1 MIIHKRRL
9 LPNFQESF
17 DNRIVLLMNRLMFCR
32 FLQCCRNS
40 NRHYILNRSP
50 FRNKRSYNR

>member
-17 DNRIVLLMNRLMFCR
+17 DNRLIDEPPNVLQVSSMLSQ
-32 FLQCCRNS
+32 LQPALHS
-40 NRHYILNRSP
+40 EPQPIP
-50 FRNKRSYNR
+50 QQEVI